1 MEKFMNYRKYELFDS
16 VRILILIGVVVA
28 FLLLSFLI
36 RSSIK
41 VYDSISAYVINNKE
55 VMALV
60 SDDQLAFLKHNT
72 FLLVDGKKRSF
83 LLRDTISKV
92 LKRDG
97 VWYHQVVIEVR
108 LSSKYQYYDSVILNC
123 YRKDISFIES
133 FYQIWKGV

>member
-1 MEKFMNYRKYELFDS
+1 MNYRKYELFDS
-16 VRILILIGVVVA
+16 VRILILIGVVVV

-133 FYQIWKGV
+133 FY

>member
-1 MEKFMNYRKYELFDS
+1 MNYRKYELFDS

-83 LLRDTISKV
+83 LLRDTISKI

>member
-1 MEKFMNYRKYELFDS
+1 MNYRKYELFDS
-16 VRILILIGVVVA
+16 VRILILIGVVVV

-97 VWYHQVVIEVR
+97 VWYHQVVIEVH

>member
-1 MEKFMNYRKYELFDS
+1 MNYRKYELFDS
-16 VRILILIGVVVA
+16 VRILILIGVVVV

-36 RSSIK
+36 RPSIK

-83 LLRDTISKV
+83 LLRDTISRV

>member
-1 MEKFMNYRKYELFDS
+1 MNYRKYELFDS
-16 VRILILIGVVVA
+16 VRILILIGVVVV

-36 RSSIK
+36 RPSIK

>member
-1 MEKFMNYRKYELFDS
+1 MNYRKYELFDS

>member
-1 MEKFMNYRKYELFDS
+1 MNYRKYELFDS
-16 VRILILIGVVVA
+16 VRILILIGVVVV

-36 RSSIK
+36 HSSIK